1 MCIFIYINP
10 SLQID
15 KEKIEC
21 DFIELHPVDPIVD
34 LTEQI
39 SAIKIRNIPEE
50 AKQKAYERAASLTVS
65 IMAEVTAMKTTV
77 ENKNTIIHLLKK
89 MVSEMEH
96 LNTKLMKN
104 SVHESPGQIVA
115 SAAVFIH
122 DHLSMYDSARKR
134 DKQCQENDKYV
145 SSKRTAV
152 GTHWVMKPLKDSNI
166 SIPKL
171 VQSTMEYIPIVETI
185 VSIFKDDE
193 YRRAYFQHN
202 QNHTCSPGQ
211 YEFFCCG
218 KVYKDNEFFQNNP
231 SAIQVQLATDDFEV
245 ADPLGAQATV
255 YKMTAVYMRILN
267 IPRKYQSKL
276 HNIRLVCLCLTE
288 DLKTKETDFNN
299 IWDMVV
305 KDLRELENYGVD
317 IGEQKRLKGSLVL
330 LSFDN
335 LGGNICLGLAESFNT
350 HYYCRICECSKEQC
364 RLLTKEVIAEY
375 RTKEK
380 YERQLRIIKDCE
392 KVDFKLT
399 KSIKRY
405 CSLNDLSQFHIFVNK
420 TVDIMHDILEGA
432 IPITLKQLFHYGI
445 SNNIF
450 TLKEIQDGVKFYSF
464 GFLQRSNIP
473 SLVQL
478 HKSNLGLSSSQIKC
492 LFLNIPF
499 ILSKYR
505 DHEKI
510 NHVWI
515 CIETLLRIIEIVFSH
530 QITEEDVE
538 RLENDITVHL
548 SNLKRLGL
556 ESLVPKQH
564 ILLHY
569 PYVIRS
575 MGPLSDMCM
584 IRFEAKHKYFKQLA
598 KVNNNFINL
607 PKTLSKRHQE
617 DMLHAKS
624 IVHEQ
629 LDSTKTTLMKQND
642 FVEFKSIFPEQCC
655 NMNHM
660 YETKTLHL
668 NTIKYRKGM
677 YVIFEYDVY
686 EIKKIVIINEVYFFW
701 CIKMAIDSFDTYSN
715 CLKIRHIISSQI
727 NRIIG
732 LNDLTHKRSYES
744 MSIDGDLFLIPND
757 LFLRNISK
765 YNASTHS

>member
-1 MCIFIYINP
+1 M
-10 SLQID
+10 
-15 KEKIEC
+15 
-21 DFIELHPVDPIVD
+21 
-34 LTEQI
+34 

-50 AKQKAYERAASLTVS
+50 AEQEAYKRAASLTVS
-65 IMAEVTAMKTTV
+65 VIAEVTAMKTTI
-77 ENKNTIIHLLKK
+77 ENKNAIIHLLKK
-89 MVSEMEH
+89 VVNEMEH
-96 LNTKLMKN
+96 LNTKLLEN
-104 SVHESPGQIVA
+104 TINGSPGETVA
-115 SAAVFIH
+115 AAAQFIH

-152 GTHWVMKPLKDSNI
+152 GTHWIMKPLKDSNM

-171 VQSTMEYIPIVETI
+171 VQSVMEYIPIVETI

-193 YRRAYFQHN
+193 YKRAYFQHN
-202 QNHTCSPGQ
+202 QSHTCSIEQ
-211 YEFFCCG
+211 YEYFCCG
-218 KVYKDNEFFQNNP
+218 KVYIDSEFFQNNP
-231 SAIQVQLATDDFEV
+231 SAIQVQLATDDFEL

-267 IPRKYQSKL
+267 IPRKYQAKL

-288 DLKTKETDFNN
+288 DLKTRETDFNN
-299 IWDMVV
+299 IWDLVV
-305 KDLRELENYGVD
+305 RDLRELENDGVD
-317 IGEQKRLKGSLVL
+317 IGERKRLKGSLVL

-350 HYYCRICECSKEQC
+350 HYYCRICECSKDQC
-364 RLLTKEVIAEY
+364 KSLTKEIIEEY

-380 YERQLRIIKDCE
+380 YERQLRIIRDSE
-392 KVDFKLT
+392 KIDYKIT

-432 IPITLKQLFHYGI
+432 IPILLKQLIHYGI
-445 SNNIF
+445 SNKIF
-450 TLKEIQDGVKFYSF
+450 TLKEIQDSVKFYNF
-464 GFLQRSNIP
+464 GFLQRTNIP

-492 LFLNIPF
+492 LFLNITF

-510 NHVWI
+510 EHVWI
-515 CIETLLRIIEIVFSH
+515 CIESLLRIIEIVFSH
-530 QITEEDVE
+530 QITEEDVK

-548 SNLKRLGL
+548 SNLIRLGI

-569 PYVIRS
+569 PAVIRTMS
-575 MGPLSDMCM
+575 PLFDMCM

-617 DMLHAKS
+617 DVLHAKS

-629 LDSTKTTLMKQND
+629 LDSTKATLVKKND
-642 FVEFKSIFPEQCC
+642 FFEFKNIFPEKCC
-655 NMNHM
+655 NMDHM

-668 NTIKYRKGM
+668 NTIKYKKGL
-677 YVIFEYDVY
+677 YVAFEDNVY
-686 EIKKIVIINEVYFFW
+686 EIKKIVIINEMYFFW
-701 CIKMAIDSFDTYSN
+701 CIIMEIDTFDTYSN
-715 CLKIRHIISSQI
+715 SLKIRYKNSPQI
-727 NRIIG
+727 NQIIG
-732 LNDLTHKRSYES
+732 LKDLIHKKSYES
-744 MSIDGDLFLIPND
+744 MSIDSELFLIPND

-765 YNASTHS
+765 CNTSTYH